1 MELKSNIYS
10 LINDINDEELKL
22 LLEKRYII
30 KYSF

>member
-22 LLEKRYII
+22 LLEKRYLN
-30 KYSF
+30 YNT